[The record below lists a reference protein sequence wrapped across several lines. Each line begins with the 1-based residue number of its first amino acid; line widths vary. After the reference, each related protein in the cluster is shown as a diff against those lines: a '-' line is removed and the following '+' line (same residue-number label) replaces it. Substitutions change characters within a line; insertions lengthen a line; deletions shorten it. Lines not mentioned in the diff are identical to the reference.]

1 VPELATLAVFALAAA
16 ALVAIPGP
24 NHLFIAAQSIA
35 GGPRA
40 GLASGLGVETGTL
53 VHTAAAAVGLSALVA
68 SSATAFAVVRWLGV
82 AYLLVLA
89 WRALRAP
96 AAPALAG
103 DARAAPPAPGR
114 LRRAYLEGVAV
125 NVLNPKVA
133 LFFLAFLPQFVD
145 PGVGATAVQ
154 VLVLGAV
161 LTTLGMASNLA
172 WALGAGAVARRL
184 RGRPTLIRR
193 GTAVAYAGLAVV
205 AAVIGG
211 RRAS

>member
-1 VPELATLAVFALAAA
+1 MPDLATLGVFALAAA

-24 NHLFIAAQSIA
+24 NHIFIATQSL
-35 GGPRA
+35 GGGARV
-40 GLASGLGVETGTL
+40 GVASALGVETGTL
-53 VHTAAAAVGLSALVA
+53 VHIMAAAVGLSALVA
-68 SSATAFAVVRWLGV
+68 SSATAFAVIRWLGV
-82 AYLLVLA
+82 AYLLWLA
-89 WRALRAP
+89 WRALQAP
-96 AAPALAG
+96 ASSADIPAP
-103 DARAAPPAPGR
+103 RAARTDPD
-114 LRRAYLEGVAV
+114 LRRAYVEGVAV
-125 NVLNPKVA
+125 NLLNPKVA

-145 PGVGATAVQ
+145 PGAGSPAVQ